1 MSNTKIISVAV
12 NVNEKTGS
20 LSLPIRGS
28 EKNGIDGKWYPQP
41 IGNHFL
47 NFNPNRDN
55 PQVFDVTVNI
65 HPRFHKDL
73 FTAVVDNIK
82 LTAWSSKDMEV
93 SNES

>member
-1 MSNTKIISVAV
+1 MAV

-28 EKNGIDGKWYPQP
+28 EKNAVDGRWYPQP

-47 NFNPNRDN
+47 NFNPSKDN

-65 HPRFHKDL
+65 HQRFHRDL

-82 LTAWSSKDMEV
+82 LTAWSAKDMEV

>member
-28 EKNGIDGKWYPQP
+28 EKDLDGKWYSQP

-47 NFNPNRDN
+47 NFNPSNGN

-65 HPRFHKDL
+65 HPRFHRDL

-82 LTAWSSKDMEV
+82 LTAWSAKDIDQGDK
-93 SNES
+93 S

>member
-1 MSNTKIISVAV
+1 VAV

-28 EKNGIDGKWYPQP
+28 EKNAVDGRWYPQP

-47 NFNPNRDN
+47 NFNPSKDN

-65 HPRFHKDL
+65 HQRFHRDL

-82 LTAWSSKDMEV
+82 LTAWSAKDMEV

>member
-28 EKNGIDGKWYPQP
+28 EKNAVDGRWYPQP

-47 NFNPNRDN
+47 NFNPSKDN

-65 HPRFHKDL
+65 HQRFHRDL

-82 LTAWSSKDMEV
+82 LTAWSAKDMEV